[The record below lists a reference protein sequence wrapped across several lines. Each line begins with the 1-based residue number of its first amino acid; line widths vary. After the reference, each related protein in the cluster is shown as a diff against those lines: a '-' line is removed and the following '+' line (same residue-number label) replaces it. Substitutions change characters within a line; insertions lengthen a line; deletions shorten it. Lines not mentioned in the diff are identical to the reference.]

1 MSNFKE
7 LLDFLYQNQID
18 FAKCENVALAIGKL
32 VKMEIIDKTKK
43 IPLKPIERTENQ
55 VLALQN
61 QDYKVVFNKS
71 LFLRSFKGIPQIPL
85 KPIERT
91 ENQVL
96 ALQNQDY
103 KVVFNKSLKTAYR
116 LVVGLGSTHVLETS
130 LTLHHIFGIPYIPG
144 TALKGVVRM
153 VSFWEIAKEEK
164 KLEDLQKQL
173 YEGKLSSSENEDRIK
188 HKLLFGTQGFK
199 GLLVFLDA
207 YPEISENE
215 EIFELDIMNV
225 HYKSYYGDSSGKTPP
240 GDWENPNPITFLTV
254 KKGIPFRFY
263 VLFDE
268 FRAKRILEDK
278 DIPEKHKGML
288 EGWIN
293 NPDNLENLL
302 KGWIE
307 SALKEF
313 GVGAK
318 TRLGYGIFEG
328 DL

>member
-43 IPLKPIERTENQ
+43 
-55 VLALQN
+55 
-61 QDYKVVFNKS
+61 
-71 LFLRSFKGIPQIPL
+71 IPL

-188 HKLLFGTQGFK
+188 HKLLFGTQ
-199 GLLVFLDA
+199 
-207 YPEISENE
+207 
-215 EIFELDIMNV
+215 
-225 HYKSYYGDSSGKTPP
+225 
-240 GDWENPNPITFLTV
+240 
-254 KKGIPFRFY
+254 
-263 VLFDE
+263 
-268 FRAKRILEDK
+268 
-278 DIPEKHKGML
+278 
-288 EGWIN
+288 
-293 NPDNLENLL
+293 
-302 KGWIE
+302 
-307 SALKEF
+307 
-313 GVGAK
+313 
-318 TRLGYGIFEG
+318 
-328 DL
+328 

>member
-215 EIFELDIMNV
+215 
-225 HYKSYYGDSSGKTPP
+225 
-240 GDWENPNPITFLTV
+240 
-254 KKGIPFRFY
+254 
-263 VLFDE
+263 
-268 FRAKRILEDK
+268 
-278 DIPEKHKGML
+278 
-288 EGWIN
+288 
-293 NPDNLENLL
+293 
-302 KGWIE
+302 
-307 SALKEF
+307 
-313 GVGAK
+313 
-318 TRLGYGIFEG
+318 
-328 DL
+328 